1 MTTEELIKSF
11 PTTGALLDG
20 HFLLT
25 SGRHSDKYFEKF
37 ALLSEPDV
45 VKKMCASMADYFKNE
60 NVDIVVGAATG
71 GIILAY
77 EVGKN
82 LDTRGIFSERVE
94 EQMTLRRGFSLEKG
108 QRVLLVD
115 DVVTT
120 GGSIFELIELVKSM
134 GAVIVGIAVMF
145 DRTGGEID
153 FGFPTCS
160 LYSEVI
166 ESWEP
171 IDCPQCKQ
179 GTPLT
184 QRGRTGK

>member
-11 PTTGALLDG
+11 RTTGALLDG

-45 VKKMCASMADYFKNE
+45 VKRMCASMADYFKNE
-60 NVDIVVGAATG
+60 DVDIVVGAATG

-82 LDTRGIFSERVE
+82 LDTRGIFSERIE
-94 EQMTLRRGFSLEKG
+94 EQMTFRRGFSLEKD

-134 GAVIVGIAVMF
+134 EAVIVGIAVMF
-145 DRTGGEID
+145 YRTDGEVNFAI
-153 FGFPTCS
+153 PTHS
-160 LYSEVI
+160 LYAEVI
-166 ESWEP
+166 DSWEP
-171 IDCPQCKQ
+171 EDCPQCKQ
-179 GTPLT
+179 GIPLT
-184 QRGRTGK
+184 HRGRTGK

>member
-1 MTTEELIKSF
+1 MNSENTIQNFRKS
-11 PTTGALLDG
+11 GALLDG

-37 ALLSEPDV
+37 SLLSQPKIVEKLCDSIA
-45 VKKMCASMADYFKNE
+45 KYFKDE
-60 NVDIVVGAATG
+60 KVEIVVGAATG
-71 GIILAY
+71 GIVLAY
-77 EVGKN
+77 EVGKKI
-82 LDTRGIFSERVE
+82 DTNGIFSERVDGI
-94 EQMTLRRGFSLEKG
+94 MTFKRGFSLSKG

-120 GGSIFELIELVKSM
+120 GGSVFELIKLVKTLE
-134 GAVIVGIAVMF
+134 AKIVGIGIVF

-166 ESWEP
+166 TMTAT
-171 IDCPQCKQ
+171 C
-179 GTPLT
+179 
-184 QRGRTGK
+184 

>member
-1 MTTEELIKSF
+1 MTGEELIKSF
-11 PTTGALLDG
+11 RTTGALLDG

-37 ALLSEPDV
+37 ALLCQPDV
-45 VKKMCASMADYFKNE
+45 VEAVCAAMADHFKNE

-82 LDTRGIFSERVE
+82 LNTRGIFSERVE
-94 EQMTLRRGFSLEKG
+94 EQITFRRGFYLEKG

-120 GGSIFELIELVKSM
+120 GGSLFELIELVKSM

-171 IDCPQCKQ
+171 NECPQCKQ
-179 GTPLT
+179 GTSLT

>member
-1 MTTEELIKSF
+1 MEIEDVARIGCTAWRAAEEERHLTISH
-11 PTTGALLDG
+11 GLL
-20 HFLLT
+20 
-25 SGRHSDKYFEKF
+25 RE
-37 ALLSEPDV
+37 
-45 VKKMCASMADYFKNE
+45 
-60 NVDIVVGAATG
+60 IVVNDQSVLT
-71 GIILAY
+71 IVPKILTHRNTAVRCK
-77 EVGKN
+77 ELHGRRIRSA
-82 LDTRGIFSERVE
+82 RGNHRGVFHRT
-94 EQMTLRRGFSLEKG
+94 MTLQLINHLRDRGLLLPDG
-108 QRVLLVD
+108 DVDAVNVRVLLVD

-120 GGSIFELIELVKSM
+120 GGAIFELIELVKSM

-145 DRTGGEID
+145 DRTGEEID